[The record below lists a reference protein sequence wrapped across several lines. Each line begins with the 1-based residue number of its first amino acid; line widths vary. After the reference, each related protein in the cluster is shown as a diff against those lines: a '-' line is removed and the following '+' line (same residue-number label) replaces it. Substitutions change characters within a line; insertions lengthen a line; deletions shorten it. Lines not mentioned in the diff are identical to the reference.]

1 MDANGEVDAA
11 AVQAHRFSSRPNRY
25 LSSLQFG
32 WLRDRMLRLKGKS
45 SSKVNFLMF
54 AVPITLGGL
63 FGAIHYLQTSFAVYL
78 KYQALVD
85 AYYIKTHPAKET
97 I

>member
-1 MDANGEVDAA
+1 
-11 AVQAHRFSSRPNRY
+11 
-25 LSSLQFG
+25 
-32 WLRDRMLRLKGKS
+32 
-45 SSKVNFLMF
+45 MF

-85 AYYIKTHPAKET
+85 AYYIKTHTAKE
-97 I
+97 IL